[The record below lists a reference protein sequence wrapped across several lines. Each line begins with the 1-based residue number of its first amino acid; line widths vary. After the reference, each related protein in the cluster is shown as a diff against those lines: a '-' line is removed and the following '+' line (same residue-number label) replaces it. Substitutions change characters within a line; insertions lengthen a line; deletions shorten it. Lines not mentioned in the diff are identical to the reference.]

1 MNELKLLRSIYN
13 APRPSV
19 SPKLFHGANLLL
31 TPLPELTA
39 ACRELAEGNMFISFA
54 PPRNFSA
61 RIESESDC
69 IKKTPCYAW
78 SSFSL

>member
-19 SPKLFHGANLLL
+19 SPRLFHGANLLL

-61 RIESESDC
+61 ANFFCTQGDKAIALYY
-69 IKKTPCYAW
+69 II
-78 SSFSL
+78 

>member
-19 SPKLFHGANLLL
+19 SPRLFHGANLLL

-61 RIESESDC
+61 RIESEADF
-69 IKKTPCYAW
+69 Y
-78 SSFSL
+78 